1 MIASAGRR
9 HVRSGIIL
17 FALSLLLLSG
27 CLQKS
32 PLTRSAFVFGTLCT
46 ISLYDHYSEKLL
58 NEAFDVMRQIEAAM
72 SLYNETSYV
81 RLINESA
88 GNSPVLVT
96 AEVFSV
102 IQHGLAF
109 SRLSDGAF
117 DITVGPLVLLW
128 GIGTENPNI
137 PTQSEILGALSL
149 INYKNLMLI
158 KENGTVLLELK
169 GMQIDLGGIAKGHAA
184 DKAADFL
191 SEHGI
196 KSALIN
202 FGGNIYTLGKKRDGT
217 SWRIGIQHPAAER
230 GRYVGIVEVTDA
242 AVATSGKYERYF
254 DSDGIRYHHI
264 LDTATGFPVDNGIS
278 SVTIVAESSMTADAL
293 STAVFAMGLEKGFEL
308 VQGYEGVHGVILT
321 EDKRIFVTDSLK
333 ARFRLIDNE
342 YALQS

>member
-1 MIASAGRR
+1 M
-9 HVRSGIIL
+9 
-17 FALSLLLLSG
+17 
-27 CLQKS
+27 
-32 PLTRSAFVFGTLCT
+32 
-46 ISLYDHYSEKLL
+46 SLYDE
-58 NEAFDVMRQIEAAM
+58 N
-72 SLYNETSYV
+72 SYV

-88 GNSPVLVT
+88 GNTPVLVT
-96 AEVFSV
+96 PEVFSV

-128 GIGTENPNI
+128 GIGTENPKI

-149 INYKNLMLI
+149 IDYKRLMLI
-158 KENGTVLLELK
+158 KENGTVLLEIK
-169 GMQIDLGGIAKGHAA
+169 GMQIDLGGIGKGYSG

-191 SEHGI
+191 SRHGVT
-196 KSALIN
+196 SALIN
-202 FGGNIYTLGKKRDGT
+202 FGGNIYTLGKKTDGT

-264 LDTATGFPVDNGIS
+264 LDTATGFPVENEIA

-293 STAVFAMGLEKGFEL
+293 STVVFAMGLETGFKL
-308 VQGYEGVHGVILT
+308 VQSYEGVHGIILT
-321 EDKRIFVTDSLK
+321 EDKKIFVTDGVK